1 MSQDI
6 LSEKLDKVLK
16 CVTEAQSAIT
26 KADGRIDAMK
36 SEEIKKLSDE
46 SANAM
51 QEIQDIK
58 AKQASAEKIAL
69 QLETKLSRAGG
80 PGEKKASQYVHDMTR
95 YLRRGHAIS
104 QDVVKEISD
113 EYINKCFYGLTDSE
127 KEYEVKTLIAGVNPN
142 GGYFIIPD
150 RVSQMIKRIFETSP
164 IRQFANII
172 TTTSDTVEMIIDD
185 NEATSGGWVAE
196 IESRPETATPQI
208 GLKSIPIHE
217 QYASPVATQK
227 LLDDAGFDVESW
239 LTAKVVDII
248 TRTENTA
255 FVVGDGSKKP
265 EGLLSLD
272 PWAVNG
278 TYERGKIEQINSGT
292 LAGFTADGMFD
303 MQGALKEFYQ
313 PKAIWL
319 LKRASWTDIVKLKDD
334 QNRYLLSLTA
344 LADGVEMRLL
354 GKPVIFADDV
364 PGKANDSLSAIYGDI
379 SQGYTVVD
387 RIGFRVIRDDI
398 TQKGKV
404 LFYTTKRTGG
414 AVTNYES
421 YKILKLSA

>member
-36 SEEIKKLSDE
+36 EEEIKKLADE

-150 RVSQMIKRIFETSP
+150 RVSQIIKCFFKSSRLLQFNNSITST
-164 IRQFANII
+164 RY
-172 TTTSDTVEMIIDD
+172 TGEMLIDD
-185 NEATSGGWVAE
+185 NEATS
-196 IESRPETATPQI
+196 
-208 GLKSIPIHE
+208 
-217 QYASPVATQK
+217 
-227 LLDDAGFDVESW
+227 
-239 LTAKVVDII
+239 
-248 TRTENTA
+248 
-255 FVVGDGSKKP
+255 
-265 EGLLSLD
+265 
-272 PWAVNG
+272 
-278 TYERGKIEQINSGT
+278 
-292 LAGFTADGMFD
+292 
-303 MQGALKEFYQ
+303 
-313 PKAIWL
+313 
-319 LKRASWTDIVKLKDD
+319 
-334 QNRYLLSLTA
+334 
-344 LADGVEMRLL
+344 
-354 GKPVIFADDV
+354 
-364 PGKANDSLSAIYGDI
+364 
-379 SQGYTVVD
+379 
-387 RIGFRVIRDDI
+387 
-398 TQKGKV
+398 
-404 LFYTTKRTGG
+404 
-414 AVTNYES
+414 
-421 YKILKLSA
+421 